1 MKDLYKGY
9 YERLRDMQRG
19 GYYLSRVCNID
30 GQSQELILINKN
42 FGYPKKTITEQE
54 QQQNSQRMNDF
65 ATLNTCLEVRL

>member
-30 GQSQELILINKN
+30 GQSQELILINRN
-42 FGYPKKTITEQE
+42 FGYPKKTIMEQE
-54 QQQNSQRMNDF
+54 QQQNSQLMNDF
-65 ATLNTCLEVRL
+65 TVLNTCLGVRL